1 MTLSE
6 LIDQQFKIGNVLKI
20 KGLLITCQ
28 IIYLLFITICIVFW
42 KGNHVG
48 YFKSVI
54 STTLRLTVT
63 IKLLNIYYSHTTVD
77 RSYTTI

>member
-1 MTLSE
+1 MSNNLP
-6 LIDQQFKIGNVLKI
+6 V
-20 KGLLITCQ
+20 
-28 IIYLLFITICIVFW
+28 IYHHMHCFLEGFP
-42 KGNHVG
+42 HVG

-54 STTLRLTVT
+54 STTLRMTVT